1 MTTIYDSKGKAKAE
15 VSAISG
21 STRKFALGG
30 DDYVT
35 LKFTVGEPLYI
46 CRGDYIDVEN
56 VGRYI
61 IIDEQLPTIDSSTGG
76 YTYELKFQAEYKIWQ
91 NFTSMLVY
99 KKSDGA
105 GGVKQYRK
113 ESDWSLTADITTQVQ
128 TAIID
133 NLNVLGIT
141 YHTGEA
147 YTFALKGDIPEDTKT
162 KSELVDYS
170 QTSILDALASI
181 ADTFE
186 VEWWVVGNIIYLGKC
201 QYGEES
207 EAVALT
213 YGDNVSS
220 MGNTKA
226 SGTLATRYYVFG
238 SDKNLRNY
246 RKGDRGESVALGVV
260 TDRLMLPSGI
270 DYIDAYKYN
279 TKGERV
285 YITDE
290 HYNDADNTPMPD
302 SEVIE
307 STIIFDEVY
316 PRTECHIT
324 EVKIG
329 YYVEDEED
337 DGTTTKFPIYQI
349 RVNKDEFF
357 FNRKYLL
364 EGQTM
369 QILPNSGSLNGMTF
383 DVSFN
388 PNYEDETI
396 KQDQQWGI
404 ARNEDYGRYLPDT
417 VLMPAVGDE
426 VHFVNFDS
434 KLITETDIIAKA
446 EQELYDTAVDYIKEQ
461 TIDNQTYTC
470 TIMCDVAQS
479 GFTLDVGQRVVLDN
493 PGYFRTPRKSRV
505 IGWEIPFDIPYDS
518 PKYSIGEEVAYSTIG
533 SITTEV
539 DALVAQ
545 GQKRDAESQS
555 IYLIRSNDKT
565 TPASDIN
572 AYSALRALRQFVSAV
587 DDDTVAGLLDYDKGL
602 QSSGF
607 LQGEFGNGFEL
618 IKSNNNGNS
627 YLEVDELFVRLRAT
641 FASLEIKHISHV
653 GGEQIL
659 SPAGIEC
666 SSVEV
671 AEAGDFLLD
680 SDGYTLTD
688 SDGYTLVDSSATEKV
703 YRCYFKTTDGDKTIY
718 NEFEV
723 GDLARCQEFNTK
735 YNNDGSVTLGRSYW
749 RAVVGVGD
757 DYIDLSMTDCMEGSD
772 VPMKGDTIVCLG
784 NHTDT
789 SRQNA
794 IAISSYSADAPSMKM
809 YQKISGF
816 KLSDDNAPI
825 IISPSGNKFTGD
837 FVSTSGESLVSL
849 ISGKAKI
856 YYTDPTGEAYKKGDV
871 WVNATFTNGL
881 VTYTN
886 EMVVC
891 ISDALEIKGKYQFN
905 AADWRVTNG
914 YTSKIEQ
921 EADRISLK
929 VFSLGTSAR
938 NYATTAQTM
947 TPTPVFDSSTAAP
960 YVHLGKFIVE
970 GLTNGQKVYLS
981 ATFKT
986 TAGING
992 GNLTLQIRNGSNV
1005 LYSKAITV
1013 TKSATKTTTLTD
1025 EVLAITNE
1033 WLLDANN
1040 YALDALDI
1048 VVKATNV
1055 LLFPMVEITDFRIC
1069 NVTGADYA
1077 EATETKLMETGID
1090 IVDRKIKLTAD
1101 NVSFVSNDGTESV
1114 QIFTT
1119 EGRIKADRIDT
1130 DELTAK
1136 RLECESDEGNI
1147 TIQNGVISMCDSSQ
1161 TPKLRIS
1168 GGSILN
1174 TDTTTEIELT
1184 DAAIEWEGGTKIEVA
1199 SNIEIVGN
1207 ETTHGATFTTKA
1219 NAQITLP
1226 KFEVGAALTAMEP
1239 QSPQDTLAVW
1249 WGFYLDGVL
1258 LGGAWT
1264 YADAS
1269 SEKCSYNKVITPSPS
1284 TFALADGVH
1293 TFNVRCIFDAG
1304 ANEINNA
1311 NISITPK
1318 GSIAVTHPK
1327 DLVEIGADG
1336 FRAASSASS
1345 YLLNTQNGTEIKFK
1359 DYILAV
1365 NADGIRVSN
1374 DGGSKWTTLIK

>member
-170 QTSILDALASI
+170 QTSILDALTSI

-186 VEWWVVGNIIYLGKC
+186 VEWWVVGSIIYLGKC

-226 SGTLATRYYVFG
+226 SGTLATRYYVYG

-396 KQDQQWGI
+396 KQDQQWEI
-404 ARNEDYGRYLPDT
+404 VRNEDYGRYLPDT

-545 GQKRDAESQS
+545 GQKREAESQS

-602 QSSGF
+602 QSSDF
-607 LQGEFGNGFEL
+607 IQGEFGNGFEL
-618 IKSNNNGNS
+618 INSNNSGNS

-671 AEAGDFLLD
+671 TEAGDFLLD

-757 DYIDLSMTDCMEGSD
+757 DYIDLSMTDCKSGSD
-772 VPMKGDTIVCLG
+772 APMAGDTIVCLG

-794 IAISSYSADAPSMKM
+794 IVISSYSADAPSMKM

-816 KLSDDNAPI
+816 ELSDDNAPI
-825 IISPSGNKFTGD
+825 IISPAGNKFTGD
-837 FVSTSGESLVSL
+837 FVSTSGESLVNL

-856 YYTDPTGEAYKKGDV
+856 YYSDPTGEAYKKGDV

-905 AADWRVTNG
+905 AADWQLANG

-929 VFSLGTSAR
+929 VFSLGQPVR
-938 NYATTAQTM
+938 NFATVPQTANPSPLETATC
-947 TPTPVFDSSTAAP
+947 TP
-960 YVHLGKFIVE
+960 YIEIGKLITDTLEASQVLYMS
-970 GLTNGQKVYLS
+970 G
-981 ATFKT
+981 TFKT
-986 TAGING
+986 VAGSSG
-992 GNLTLQIRNGSNV
+992 GNLTLQIRNGANI
-1005 LYSKAITV
+1005 LYSKAIGV
-1013 TKSATKTTTLTD
+1013 TKSTTRTTTMKDVKLTVTSD
-1025 EVLAITNE
+1025 
-1033 WLLDANN
+1033 WLSVG
-1040 YALDALDI
+1040 ALSII
-1048 VVKATNV
+1048 VSATTP
-1055 LLFPMVEITDFRIC
+1055 LMFPATTITDFHIC
-1069 NVTGADYA
+1069 NVTDAIYA
-1077 EATETKLMETGID
+1077 ESQEAKLIETGID
-1090 IVDRKIKLTAD
+1090 ITDRKIQLTAD
-1101 NVSFVSNDGTESV
+1101 NVEFVSNDGASAV
-1114 QIFTT
+1114 SIFTD
-1119 EGRIKADRIDT
+1119 EGKLRASLIDADSIV
-1130 DELTAK
+1130 AK
-1136 RLECESDEGNI
+1136 RLEAVNSLGTVTIDEGSI
-1147 TIQNGVISMCDSSQ
+1147 LLTDANGKARM
-1161 TPKLRIS
+1161 RIS
-1168 GGSILN
+1168 GNNLSTGKSSETVTM
-1174 TDTTTEIELT
+1174 TDYTKVLDADETATYLHDKT
-1184 DAAIEWEGGTKIEVA
+1184 D
-1199 SNIEIVGN
+1199 
-1207 ETTHGATFTTKA
+1207 
-1219 NAQITLP
+1219 LP
-1226 KFEVGAALTAMEP
+1226 KDNGYLFNVSAGAVAKFP
-1239 QSPQDTLAVW
+1239 QLDLGCSMSAVNDYPQGRIRLQMTV
-1249 WGFYLDGVL
+1249 YLDGKPMKTITAEAEAAQQTLSTTAQLDTFTLSLTEGEHQISVEAWYW
-1258 LGGAWT
+1258 GG
-1264 YADAS
+1264 D
-1269 SEKCSYNKVITPSPS
+1269 NGITSATWRVEPQ
-1284 TFALADGVH
+1284 G
-1293 TFNVRCIFDAG
+1293 N
-1304 ANEINNA
+1304 
-1311 NISITPK
+1311 
-1318 GSIAVTHPK
+1318 IAVSYPA
-1327 DLVEIGADG
+1327 DMVEIGANG
-1336 FRAASSASS
+1336 FRAATAG
-1345 YLLNTQNGTEIKFK
+1345 GTYIQQTAEAC
-1359 DYILAV
+1359 ILAYQKNQLRV
-1365 NADGIRVSN
+1365 NADGIQITD
-1374 DGGSKWTTLIK
+1374 DGGNNWHTIAVK